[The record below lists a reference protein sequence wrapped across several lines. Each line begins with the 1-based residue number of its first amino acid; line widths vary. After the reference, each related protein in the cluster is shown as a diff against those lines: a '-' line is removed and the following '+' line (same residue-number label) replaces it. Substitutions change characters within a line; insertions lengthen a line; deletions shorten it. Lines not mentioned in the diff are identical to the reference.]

1 MNGAALTFADLT
13 ALVGLIAA
21 IAALWWRIEAAI
33 SKVKDEGD
41 KRTDHLSKALAE
53 QATALAD
60 YKTEV
65 AKDYARNGYLRDV
78 EERVLKRIG
87 EVVSEIHGLRT
98 EIGEAVKALATSSKR
113 SR

>member
-1 MNGAALTFADLT
+1 MNGPLTIADIVALL
-13 ALVGLIAA
+13 A
-21 IAALWWRIEAAI
+21 IASAVGGLWWRIEAAI
-33 SKVKDEGD
+33 SKVRDDGA
-41 KRTDHLSKALAE
+41 KRVDHLSHALAE

-87 EVVSEIHGLRT
+87 EVVTEIHGLRS
-98 EIGEAVKALATSSKR
+98 EIGEAVKAIVSPSKR